1 MHPRR
6 RFLRLALGGLS
17 AAALSVAR
25 AQTDSVAPMIWL
37 PLVRNAPP
45 PPPPPP
51 TPTPTPDDLPIV
63 GLPTGLAEQA
73 HAWLIAR
80 AAAEYTA
87 YDTWAI
93 INAYQQIGDSVE
105 LDWFMAI
112 AQMCHETGSMTSWW
126 AARPRRNPAGIGVT
140 GRIQVG
146 TPDAPPG
153 PAWAWDGSV
162 WREGVSFA
170 SWVEHGIPAHLG
182 RLLAYALRDDQASP
196 AQFALIQRALAV
208 RPLPLY
214 LRGSS
219 PTYISLNGRWAVP
232 GTSYGQRIID
242 LARRMRG

>member
-1 MHPRR
+1 MTSLPLTADAPILAAPRGAPEQCV
-6 RFLRLALGGLS
+6 RFLLARPHG
-17 AAALSVAR
+17 
-25 AQTDSVAPMIWL
+25 
-37 PLVRNAPP
+37 
-45 PPPPPP
+45 
-51 TPTPTPDDLPIV
+51 
-63 GLPTGLAEQA
+63 
-73 HAWLIAR
+73 
-80 AAAEYTA
+80 EYTEQDIAGVIVPA
-87 YDTWAI
+87 YFAACTSAGVDP
-93 INAYQQIGDSVE
+93 VV
-105 LDWFMAI
+105 AI
-112 AQMCHETGSMTSWW
+112 AQLVHETGCLTSWW
-126 AARPRRNPAGIGVT
+126 SQRPRRNPAGIGVT